1 MLYMRGYV
9 LIDPSTDRRRIIVSI
24 LGHGIQRKT
33 KKISNED
40 MDPWWYEYPYL
51 YSSQRHHSPP
61 SIKIFFG
68 HQRHDK
74 AWVSHWAC
82 ALDGGVVFGG
92 TLRAY
97 VENKGILEINAK
109 RAYEMDEEKRPS
121 SSSVAV

>member
-1 MLYMRGYV
+1 MLYMQGYV
-9 LIDPSTDRRRIIVSI
+9 RIDPSTDRRRIIVSI
-24 LGHGIQRKT
+24 LGHGIQKL
-33 KKISNED
+33 KISHEGV
-40 MDPWWYEYPYL
+40 DPCWYEYPYL

-61 SIKIFFG
+61 SIKIFFE

-92 TLRAY
+92 TLQAY

-109 RAYEMDEEKRPS
+109 RAYELN
-121 SSSVAV
+121 